1 MSGFHKV
8 VWDEVKDLDTLGGR
22 PLLTGDRVVVRW
34 GDGSSTSHQAFVDV
48 NGGAYVVVTY
58 RGVELDVFLLDNDL
72 SAARD
77 E

>member
-34 GDGSSTSHQAFVDV
+34 GDGTSSSHTVTVNKHGEAFVE
-48 NGGAYVVVTY
+48 VTY
-58 RGVELDVFLLDNDL
+58 RGVPLKVFLLDNDL

-77 E
+77 K